1 MLYVGSIPITF
12 ADFGSGEG
20 LILLSNLGCSG
31 SESSLA
37 ECPHRGVGT
46 HFCLHSEDAG
56 VVCQGIYTLYIYMYI
71 FVHGFVHIFCLGYLS
86 SLTTST

>member
-1 MLYVGSIPITF
+1 MYDVYLYTVYMLSVGSIPITF

-31 SESSLA
+31 NERSLA

-46 HFCLHSEDAG
+46 HFCLHTEDAG
-56 VVCQGIYTLYIYMYI
+56 VVCQGMYMYMYI
-71 FVHGFVHIFCLGYLS
+71 LVHGFVCIFCLG
-86 SLTTST
+86 